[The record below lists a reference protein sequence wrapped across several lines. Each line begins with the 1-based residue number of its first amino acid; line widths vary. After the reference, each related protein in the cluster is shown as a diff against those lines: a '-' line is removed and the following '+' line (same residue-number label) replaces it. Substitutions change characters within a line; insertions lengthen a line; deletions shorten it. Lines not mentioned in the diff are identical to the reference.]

1 MFTVVAVIFTNGI
14 YYMSNQALFEE
25 LAKLIL
31 YHRKKSGLSRLELAL
46 LAGVG
51 KTVVFDLEHAKKT
64 VQLDTLV
71 KIFEVLNI
79 TIEFKSPLMQI
90 YKETLNEKR

>member
-1 MFTVVAVIFTNGI
+1 
-14 YYMSNQALFEE
+14 MSNQTLFKD
-25 LAKLIL
+25 LASIIL

-51 KTVVFDLEHAKKT
+51 KTVIFDLEHAKKT
-64 VQLDTLV
+64 VQLDTLI
-71 KIFEVLNI
+71 KILDVLNI

-90 YKETLNEKR
+90 CKEDLK

>member
-1 MFTVVAVIFTNGI
+1 MD
-14 YYMSNQALFEE
+14 SQSLFPFQEIAE
-25 LAKLIL
+25 LIHK
-31 YHRKKSGLSRLELAL
+31 HRKKSGLNRVELAQ

-71 KIFEVLNI
+71 KVLHALNI
-79 TIEFKSPLMQI
+79 TFKFESPLL
-90 YKETLNEKR
+90 KGKGNVS